1 MKRLLVTVCIISSVT
16 VSGAKSIWVDG
27 NHFASTGTLRQG
39 DIIIINVDDISNLQF
54 NLSLKNSSD
63 SSTASNPDVT
73 ITGFLP
79 KVQGNKNIKNNDAT
93 TFTGK
98 GKFSFSIA
106 SRITR
111 REQGGKFTVAGTRA
125 YSFNGV
131 TSTVAV
137 SGIIDPVLVKGRQVD
152 SRSVANFRIEIRS
165 TKEGLRLQRPALKK
179 DERAEVKLTEAE
191 KQQMILEYL
200 EKMLNQ
206 LSR

>member
-1 MKRLLVTVCIISSVT
+1 MKRFLTAVIIITAVTALA
-16 VSGAKSIWVDG
+16 GKSIWVDR
-27 NHFASTGTLRQG
+27 NHFASAGTLKQG

-63 SSTASNPDVT
+63 SSTVSSPDVT

-98 GKFSFSIA
+98 GKFSFSVA

-179 DERAEVKLTEAE
+179 DEKAEAKLTETE
-191 KQQMILEYL
+191 KQRMILQYL

>member
-1 MKRLLVTVCIISSVT
+1 MKRFLAVVIIFSAVTALA
-16 VSGAKSIWVDG
+16 GKSIWVDR
-27 NHFASTGTLRQG
+27 NHFASSGTLKQG

-79 KVQGNKNIKNNDAT
+79 KVQGNKNIKNNDVT

-98 GKFSFSIA
+98 GKFSFSVA
-106 SRITR
+106 SRITK
-111 REQGGKFTVAGTRA
+111 REQGGKFIVAGTRS

-179 DERAEVKLTEAE
+179 DEKAEVKLTETE
-191 KQQMILEYL
+191 KQRMILQYL